1 MSVLSIKKHKWKII
15 TAFVLIALYFFTRLV
30 SLTQLPI
37 FVDEAIYLRWAQ
49 IAKNDAN
56 WRFISLTDGKQP
68 LYVWLTMVMMKLIKD
83 PMVAGRFVS
92 VLAGLGSMI
101 TIWVV
106 SHFLFKSYRLAF
118 LAAFLYL
125 IFPFALV
132 YDRMALME
140 TTVGFFSVLSLL
152 FGILL
157 VKTLRLDVTLL
168 LGGVLG
174 GGILTKTSGF
184 LSIYFLPLTLFLF
197 DWKDKK
203 RLFKLL
209 KWAGLA
215 LLAVII
221 SQAIYCILRLSP
233 FFHIISQKDAFFVH
247 PFKEWITHPFYF
259 LKSNFQGLFDWLI
272 GYLTWPLF
280 LLAIGSLILVKQKI
294 REKILLFLWFLAPF
308 SGLVVFGKTLYPRFI
323 FFMALPLLILV
334 AWSLE
339 KIFQKIK
346 KAWLFALVCLLF
358 LAWPLSVDFQLL
370 FYPSKASI
378 PQPDKEQY
386 ITSWPAGYGVK
397 EIVAFANKKAKDG
410 KIFIATEGT
419 FGLMPASLELYLWDH
434 PNVEIKGFF
443 PVEKIPEE
451 VLEKAK
457 IMPTYFVFNETIQVP
472 GNFPLKLIAEYPRPD
487 PRYSMRLYQVLS
499 SALK

>member
-1 MSVLSIKKHKWKII
+1 M
-15 TAFVLIALYFFTRLV
+15 
-30 SLTQLPI
+30 
-37 FVDEAIYLRWAQ
+37 
-49 IAKNDAN
+49 AKNDAN

-197 DWKDKK
+197 DRRDKK
-203 RLFKLL
+203 RLFNLL

-233 FFHIISQKDAFFVH
+233 
-247 PFKEWITHPFYF
+247 
-259 LKSNFQGLFDWLI
+259 
-272 GYLTWPLF
+272 
-280 LLAIGSLILVKQKI
+280 
-294 REKILLFLWFLAPF
+294 
-308 SGLVVFGKTLYPRFI
+308 
-323 FFMALPLLILV
+323 
-334 AWSLE
+334 
-339 KIFQKIK
+339 
-346 KAWLFALVCLLF
+346 
-358 LAWPLSVDFQLL
+358 
-370 FYPSKASI
+370 
-378 PQPDKEQY
+378 
-386 ITSWPAGYGVK
+386 
-397 EIVAFANKKAKDG
+397 
-410 KIFIATEGT
+410 
-419 FGLMPASLELYLWDH
+419 
-434 PNVEIKGFF
+434 
-443 PVEKIPEE
+443 
-451 VLEKAK
+451 
-457 IMPTYFVFNETIQVP
+457 
-472 GNFPLKLIAEYPRPD
+472 
-487 PRYSMRLYQVLS
+487 
-499 SALK
+499 